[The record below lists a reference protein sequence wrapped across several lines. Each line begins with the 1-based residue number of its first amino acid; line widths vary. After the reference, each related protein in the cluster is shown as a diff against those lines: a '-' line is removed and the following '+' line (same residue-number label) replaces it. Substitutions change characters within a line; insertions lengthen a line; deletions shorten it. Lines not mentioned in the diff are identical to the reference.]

1 MKPYTLCFADGRE
14 MALGRRTRI
23 MGVVNITPDSFSD
36 GGRFFDPDA
45 AVAQAEQMVKAGA
58 DILDIGGESTRPF
71 SRGVSAEEEMER
83 VIPVIAGL
91 AQTVSVPISVDTT
104 KAAVAKAALDAG
116 AAIINDV
123 SALQGD
129 PEMGP
134 LAARRGVPVVLM
146 HMKGTPETMQ
156 QDPQYGDLFGEI
168 HGFFEQ
174 AIARAQEAGIPR
186 SGIVLD
192 PGIGFGKTVTHNLL
206 LIRHLFAFADLDCP
220 LLLGSSRK
228 AFIRKILGE
237 AAGGA
242 EFAPRSRET
251 EIGTQATVTA
261 AVLGGAHIV
270 RVHDVAGTWPTVRIA
285 DALKTARETP

>member
-1 MKPYTLCFADGRE
+1 MKPYRLCFANGQE
-14 MALGRRTRI
+14 MALGTRTRI

-36 GGRFFDPDA
+36 GGRFFDPDT
-45 AVAQAEQMVKAGA
+45 AVAQGEKMAGDGA

-71 SRGVSAEEEMER
+71 SRGVSADEELER
-83 VIPVIAGL
+83 VIPVIARL
-91 AQTVSVPISVDTT
+91 AKTVSVPISVDTT

-116 AAIINDV
+116 AAMINDV

-156 QDPQYGDLFGEI
+156 QDPRYTDLFGEI
-168 HGFFEQ
+168 HGFFKQ
-174 AIARAQEAGIPR
+174 AIGRAREAGIRR
-186 SGIVLD
+186 SHIVLD
-192 PGIGFGKTVTHNLL
+192 PGIGFGKTVSHNLR

-228 AFIRKILGE
+228 AFIRKILG
-237 AAGGA
+237 AGAGGA

-261 AVLGGAHIV
+261 AVLSGAHIV
-270 RVHDVAGTWPTVRIA
+270 RVHDVSRTWATIQIA
-285 DALKTARETP
+285 DALKTAGETP